1 MKRFLSKK
9 WTWVLVFVLVGGII
23 FGSHAVVSAAER
35 KEAENTAR
43 GQVPVDAVLETSERD
58 DGMYQFQFYSESEGM
73 EYEVEISEKSGEV
86 RKVETELR
94 GGTGSKSVALSED
107 QIRALVEERYPG
119 AEISSLQLG
128 MDDGYYSY
136 EVYFRAD
143 GKYGTLEFNAET
155 GAVLES
161 KVKFGNPIVIPS
173 EEGSTSAETSFLKE
187 ADIRSKVEEAYP
199 GSQIT
204 MLEMDREDGQYVYE
218 VEFLHEGKKYEL
230 TYNALNGEILKQES
244 EVTNWAPSSTAASTE
259 TSSTD
264 AAAQPSQSAGQQTT
278 PVSGQEIGSEK
289 AKEIALGKAEAAN
302 ASITKMEL
310 EREHGSLVYD
320 GHMRDDSYKYEFEI
334 DAYTGVV
341 LKWEKET
348 RNQNAGTQPTA
359 SDGASTISKEEASSI
374 ALSKAQDSGA
384 EIVSIRKHHDDD
396 HLIYEGHMRDQS
408 CKYEFEI
415 DAYTGTVLDWDVEH
429 CGNHGSETQGS
440 GNQTESSNTHHDEWD
455 DHDDDYDHD
464 DHNDHDDHD
473 DDHDDHDDHHDD

>member
-1 MKRFLSKK
+1 MRQFLSKK
-9 WTWVLVFVLVGGII
+9 WTWVLMFVLVGGII

-43 GQVPVDAVLETSERD
+43 GQVPADAVLETSERD

-107 QIRALVEERYPG
+107 QIKALVEERYPG

-244 EVTNWAPSSTAASTE
+244 EVTNWVPSNTE
-259 TSSTD
+259 ALTGSS
-264 AAAQPSQSAGQQTT
+264 AEESAAQPSQSAGQETT
-278 PVSGQEIGSEK
+278 SASGQEIGSEK

-310 EREHGSLVYD
+310 EREDGSLVYD

-348 RNQNAGTQPTA
+348 RNQNAGTQPTV
-359 SDGASTISKEEASSI
+359 SNGANTISKEEASSI

-384 EIVSIRKHHDDD
+384 EIVSIRKHRDDD
-396 HLIYEGHMRDQS
+396 HLIYEGQMRDQS

-415 DAYTGTVLDWDVEH
+415 DAYTGTILDWDVEYR
-429 CGNHGSETQGS
+429 
-440 GNQTESSNTHHDEWD
+440 GNQGFGTQIESSD
-455 DHDDDYDHD
+455 DHDDDRD
-464 DHNDHDDHD
+464 DHDDHD
-473 DDHDDHDDHHDD
+473 DDRDDDHDD